1 MEKRLFWTGIIFI
14 IPISLVLVIFLLIP
28 IVQSFYFSLTNW
40 RGIGAYHFVGLD
52 NYFVLFKND
61 LFKKTLYR
69 TLFIGI
75 STALF
80 ANLIGLLIALLLE
93 QSLKTKKILRALFY
107 LPNVIPIVVAAFVW
121 RFILDPNVGLIN
133 TWISQMTGERTVI
146 PWIDSP
152 QYVVYS
158 IIGIAVWQMMGPIII
173 IYIAALQGVPQELQE
188 AAVIDGASKFKRFF
202 NVTLPMIAAG
212 ITVNVLIGLV
222 NGIRMFDLPFA
233 LTGGGPANSSETLAI
248 RVYLYAFQ
256 SGNFALGMA
265 AAFVLTLVAMVITY
279 FFVSVSRNY
288 ERGANG
294 E

>member
-1 MEKRLFWTGIIFI
+1 M
-14 IPISLVLVIFLLIP
+14 
-28 IVQSFYFSLTNW
+28 
-40 RGIGAYHFVGLD
+40 
-52 NYFVLFKND
+52 
-61 LFKKTLYR
+61 
-69 TLFIGI
+69 
-75 STALF
+75 
-80 ANLIGLLIALLLE
+80 
-93 QSLKTKKILRALFY
+93 
-107 LPNVIPIVVAAFVW
+107 
-121 RFILDPNVGLIN
+121 
-133 TWISQMTGERTVI
+133 MGERTVI

-152 QYVVYS
+152 DYVVYS

-188 AAVIDGASKFKRFF
+188 AAVIDGASKYKRFF
-202 NVTLPMIAAG
+202 HVTLPMIAAG

-256 SGNFALGMA
+256 TGNFALGMA

-288 ERGANG
+288 EKGANG